1 MSKRFSQASGGFAWV
16 LAMAACLCSISA
28 TSPAVARAAGSNRI
42 EFWVSARGSDRAAG
56 SQSHPFRTLAKARD
70 AVRAARR
77 SDGRA
82 KISVYLLAGTY
93 RLTRPL
99 VLDWRDSGRAG
110 AAVVWRAAPGAH
122 PVISGA
128 VRVQGW
134 TLHDATRGIYEA
146 RVVRGLQTRQLYVD
160 GSRALRARSGIY
172 PPGFTRTP
180 SGFRAPSDSM
190 ASWRNLSSIEAVT
203 RTQWKMMRCPVRS
216 IRGRDIVMR
225 QPCWTNVNVFP
236 YLWSFQTLT
245 WLENAYE
252 LLDRP
257 GEWYLD
263 SRAGRLYYIPRHGQ
277 RLARADIELPI
288 LQALIEVRGTVHRP
302 VKHIRFQG
310 LTFAYGTWLDPS
322 SPNGYADDQSG
333 FHLDGRGHRTNLIGH
348 DPDTTRTP
356 GNVRL
361 RYARHVM
368 FTHDDFLHLGGV
380 GLDFDTGSQH
390 DAVVG
395 NRFDD
400 ISSAATELGGV
411 SPVDHHPAHRGQVT
425 LDNTISNNLIT
436 NIGREYQDAA
446 GVYVGFTTRSRVE
459 HNDIRNVP
467 WSGIAIGWGWGL
479 LDPTGFLGLPA
490 AVPGQWGSYRKP
502 TTSAGNELV
511 DNRITVAAM

>member
-190 ASWRNLSSIEAVT
+190 ASWRNLRSIEAVT
-203 RTQWKMMRCPVRS
+203 RTQWQMMRCPVRS

-225 QPCWTNVNVFP
+225 QPCWT
-236 YLWSFQTLT
+236 
-245 WLENAYE
+245 
-252 LLDRP
+252 
-257 GEWYLD
+257 
-263 SRAGRLYYIPRHGQ
+263 
-277 RLARADIELPI
+277 
-288 LQALIEVRGTVHRP
+288 
-302 VKHIRFQG
+302 
-310 LTFAYGTWLDPS
+310 FAYGTWPDPS
-322 SPNGYADDQSG
+322 SPHGYADDQSG

-511 DNRITVAAM
+511 DNRI